1 MAIAEYREQT
11 FRYREVLRLKT
22 AEEAVRFVNKHGFI
36 FFWPVK
42 GILMPSLWGAAA
54 GNRPVPNNHD
64 DPGHITWRWKDDL
77 LNKKKWHYAKILR
90 NRSTIIS
97 MDLLP
102 FFYALSPN
110 YGSPE
115 DDLQIGYQDG
125 LITQEQKQIFDA
137 LVKKGPLDTINLRKA
152 ANLSSRD
159 QTYRFNR
166 ALSALQRDFRILPMG
181 ISKSGS
187 WNYSFM
193 YELVHR
199 YYPKIIG
206 QGKLISEEDARLKI
220 LKYYFNSVGSVPI
233 QMLRKIFMWSKQE
246 LQKGI
251 NLLLEAD
258 FIRRHIV
265 DDLGEHRFTITQLH
279 QSIHQNGKTTK

>member
-1 MAIAEYREQT
+1 
-11 FRYREVLRLKT
+11 
-22 AEEAVRFVNKHGFI
+22 
-36 FFWPVK
+36 
-42 GILMPSLWGAAA
+42 
-54 GNRPVPNNHD
+54 
-64 DPGHITWRWKDDL
+64 
-77 LNKKKWHYAKILR
+77 
-90 NRSTIIS
+90 
-97 MDLLP
+97 
-102 FFYALSPN
+102 
-110 YGSPE
+110 
-115 DDLQIGYQDG
+115 
-125 LITQEQKQIFDA
+125 

-187 WNYSFM
+187 WNYSFV

-220 LKYYFNSVGSVPI
+220 LKYYFNSVGSVSI
-233 QMLRKIFMWSKQE
+233 QMLRKIFRWSKQE
-246 LQKGI
+246 LQKSI
-251 NLLLEAD
+251 NLLLEAN

-265 DDLGEHRFTITQLH
+265 DDLGFGRTSVYNYTIASKH
-279 QSIHQNGKTTK
+279 SPKR